1 VEDIMQYAYDDEM
14 RQGLDFTPVAAEAP
28 DVRGRFVFRT
38 YSHLF
43 GAIIA
48 FALVEVALFQSGA
61 AETISKALFGIGG
74 NLPWL
79 VVLGG
84 FMLVTWVATRGAH
97 TSTSAPILYGALGAV
112 VVAEA
117 LIFVPILYI
126 ANTYYEGIITSAAAV
141 TFVGF
146 SGLTAIAF
154 VTRKDFSFLR
164 PVLYW
169 GGLCAMMMIVMA
181 VVFGFNLGVVFS
193 VAMVAFAGA
202 AILYDTSNVL
212 HHYPEDRYVA
222 ASLQLFTSVAL
233 MFWYVLRIFMSR
245 D

>member
-1 VEDIMQYAYDDEM
+1 MQYAYDDEM
-14 RQGLDFTPVAAEAP
+14 RQGLDFTPVAAETP

-38 YSHLF
+38 YMHLF

-48 FALVEVALFQSGA
+48 FALIEVALFQSGA
-61 AETISKALFGIGG
+61 AERISEALFGFGG
-74 NLPWL
+74 RLPWL

-84 FMLVTWVATRGAH
+84 FMLVTWVATHTAH
-97 TSTSAPILYGALGAV
+97 TATSAPVLYLALSAV

-146 SGLTAIAF
+146 SGLTAIVF
-154 VTRKDFSFLR
+154 VTRKDFSFLQ
-164 PVLYW
+164 PILYW
-169 GGLCAMMMIVMA
+169 GGLCALMLIVLS
-181 VVFGFNLGVVFS
+181 VLFGFNLGLVFA
-193 VAMVAFAGA
+193 VAMVAFAGGC
-202 AILYDTSNVL
+202 ILYDTSNVL